1 MNARD
6 TREELRQAFRQVV
19 LTIGGIFSV
28 YQVDDDLVWA
38 ITRGLDQV
46 IAAHLR
52 PTRGTPS
59 RVVKQRRSRP
69 RPHPA
74 VVELLAG
81 LASPS
86 NPTASPA
93 SQRCAHRSSPGP
105 RSQRARK

>member
-1 MNARD
+1 MNAHD
-6 TREELRQAFRQVV
+6 SREELRQAFRQVV

-38 ITRGLDQV
+38 ITRGLDRV

-52 PTRGTPS
+52 PARGTPS
-59 RVVKQRRSRP
+59 KAAKQPGNRP
-69 RPHPA
+69 RSHPA
-74 VVELLAG
+74 IVELLAG

-86 NPTASPA
+86 NPTASAA
-93 SQRCAHRSSPGP
+93 SQRCAYGSSPAP